1 MSSLDDMPE
10 LVGSDDDMP
19 ELVESDHDD
28 PPPPV
33 ANYAA
38 QLIRRFGAPLGFFV
52 RQHSMRSGR
61 RPRQHKLSMN
71 INPAE

>member
-28 PPPPV
+28 PLPPV

-52 RQHSMRSGR
+52 
-61 RPRQHKLSMN
+61 LSTFDD
-71 INPAE
+71 PVGVLASTSSQ